1 MAKATIAGQHG
12 GYRKPGNPASV
23 SGPGALAK
31 RTDGT
36 PAIGS
41 AGGEDYGEAQA
52 LKDLQRGTP
61 TQSVSAGGNP
71 GGGGGGGGMAMP
83 PPTPFDAPSTSATPV
98 TDGAAL
104 GDGAGLEALGLDP
117 GAESRSLSPGMIQL
131 MLAASQRRGASPSFR
146 RMVRGAI
153 AERG

>member
-1 MAKATIAGQHG
+1 MAKQTIAGQHG

-52 LKDLQRGTP
+52 LKDLQRDTP

-71 GGGGGGGGMAMP
+71 GRGGGIAMP
-83 PPTPFDAPSTSATPV
+83 MPTPFDAPSTTETPV

-104 GDGAGLEALGLDP
+104 GDGSGPEALGLDSQ
-117 GAESRSLSPGMIQL
+117 AESRNLSPGMVQL
-131 MLAASQRRGASPSFR
+131 MLAASQRRDASPSLR
-146 RMVRGAI
+146 RLVRRAI
-153 AERG
+153 VERG

>member
-1 MAKATIAGQHG
+1 MAKKSIEGQWG

-52 LKDLQRGTP
+52 LHDLQRDTP
-61 TQSVSAGGNP
+61 TQSVSAGGSP
-71 GGGGGGGGMAMP
+71 GGGGGMAMP
-83 PPTPFDAPSTSATPV
+83 APTPFDAPSGSETPV

-104 GDGAGLEALGLDP
+104 GAGAGVSALGLDSKT
-117 GAESRSLSPGMIQL
+117 ESRSLSPGMIQL

-146 RMVRGAI
+146 KLVRGAI
-153 AERG
+153 VERG